1 MKDDAFIEVVK
12 SAREAIKPGLIAA
25 VVLACLA
32 LSSYLVFGVPSRKG
46 VVLILFLGI
55 VGCFVGGGLCILP
68 YALSQLKNGKDKG

>member
-12 SAREAIKPGLIAA
+12 SAREAIKPALIVGVGFAFF
-25 VVLACLA
+25 A
-32 LSSYLVFGVPSRKG
+32 LLSRLVFGVPSRKG
-46 VVLILFLGI
+46 VVLILLLGI